1 MTQRLPQSR
10 CVTDRTIKSVP
21 NWSHTVVPAGPAH
34 ACLRYAE
41 KQRCCHERTC
51 MVNNRNG
58 KNIDI
63 NSSTRVSSVG
73 SRATIISSSLHV
85 RDDADDAATSRRLRS
100 GDRHDRLRLIAAKRR
115 PSCHRRDAKRRQRAS
130 RRREAATATYD
141 ITTSTFMSSSR
152 SDDRDRLVAAKRRP
166 SRP

>member
-41 KQRCCHERTC
+41 EQRCCHERMATYVC
-51 MVNNRNG
+51 G
-58 KNIDI
+58 KNIGI